1 MESPIA
7 TLELVEVAAD
17 GSRIPLRIEL
27 GQPRPDGRG
36 AWACLVSVDGY
47 DRHAKDIYGED
58 SLQALCLA
66 MRMVRLHL
74 DCSLERGSRLVHT
87 DEDIDFPLEAY
98 FEESSDGHTKPSA

>member
-74 DCSLERGSRLVHT
+74 DCALERGSRLVHT
-87 DEDIDFPLEAY
+87 DEDTDFPLEAY